1 MLLIRQAMQA
11 ECFDPILPGQD
22 LTEETGFNM
31 TTTTAPSTVTT
42 STPRD
47 SSKAKSLFEQAMK
60 AAHAGRISEAAE
72 KLEAAH
78 QADPENEDIAFKF
91 AYYADLL
98 GDDEQALAIYES
110 LAQSQPTH
118 EGVLLNLSV
127 LYEDAGLYDEAEE
140 CLHRLL
146 SVNATS
152 PRGRMYYEHVDSSM
166 YMEVPDDSEKRFIPR
181 NILLELPTTDF
192 ELSVRARN
200 CLKKMN
206 IRTIGDLV
214 RTSEAELISYKNFGE
229 TSLDE
234 IRSMLAKRGLRLG
247 QAVDEAR
254 QQQRQELM
262 KQVAAKVPEEVLNKP
277 VSELE
282 FSVRAAKA
290 LQNLNITTVGDLASR
305 TDAELL
311 GVKNFG
317 QTSLDEVKQKLTEFG
332 LSLRR
337 VE

>member
-1 MLLIRQAMQA
+1 
-11 ECFDPILPGQD
+11 
-22 LTEETGFNM
+22 M
-31 TTTTAPSTVTT
+31 TTATLTPAVKT
-42 STPRD
+42 SIPRD
-47 SSKAKSLFEQAMK
+47 ASKAKNLFEQAMK
-60 AAHAGRISEAAE
+60 LAQSGHVEQAAE
-72 KLEAAH
+72 KLEIAYE
-78 QADPENEDIAFKF
+78 ADPENEEVAFKL

-98 GDDEQALAIYES
+98 GDDELSISIYES
-110 LAQSQPTH
+110 MAQRQPTR

-127 LYEDAGLYDEAEE
+127 LYEDAGYYDEAEE

-146 SVNATS
+146 SVKPTS
-152 PRGRMYYEHVDSSM
+152 EHGRMYYEHVDSSM
-166 YMEVPDDSEKRFIPR
+166 YMEVQDDSDKRFLPR
-181 NILLELPTTDF
+181 NLLLELPTTDF

-206 IRTIGDLV
+206 IRTLGDLV

-234 IRSMLAKRGLRLG
+234 IREMLAKKGLRLG

-254 QQQRQELM
+254 QQQRQELI

-277 VSELE
+277 VTEMD
-282 FSVRAAKA
+282 FSVRADKA
-290 LQNLNITTVGDLASR
+290 LHRLGINTLGDLASR
-305 TDAELL
+305 TEAELM

-317 QTSLDEVKQKLTEFG
+317 QTSLDEVKQKLTENG
-332 LSLRR
+332 LTLRR

>member
-1 MLLIRQAMQA
+1 
-11 ECFDPILPGQD
+11 
-22 LTEETGFNM
+22 M
-31 TTTTAPSTVTT
+31 TTTTAPIVNT

-47 SSKAKSLFEQAMK
+47 AGKAKSLFEQAMK
-60 AAHAGRISEAAE
+60 SAHAGNIVQAAE
-72 KLEAAH
+72 KLEEAY
-78 QADPENEDIAFKF
+78 QADPENEEVAFKL

-98 GDDEQALAIYES
+98 GDDELSLSIYES
-110 LAQSQPTH
+110 LAQHQPTR

-127 LYEDAGLYDEAEE
+127 LYEDAGYYDEAEE

-146 SVNATS
+146 SVKPNN
-152 PRGRMYYEHVDSSM
+152 PHGRMYYEHVDSSM
-166 YMEVPDDSEKRFIPR
+166 YMEVPDDSDKRILPR
-181 NILLELPTTDF
+181 NLLLELPTTDF

-206 IRTIGDLV
+206 IRTLGDLV

-234 IRSMLAKRGLRLG
+234 IREMLSKKGLRLG

-254 QQQRQELM
+254 QQQRQELI
-262 KQVAAKVPEEVLNKP
+262 KQVAAKVPEAVLNKL
-277 VSELE
+277 VTEMDL
-282 FSVRAAKA
+282 SVRAGKA
-290 LQNLNITTVGDLASR
+290 LSRLGITTVGDLASR
-305 TDAELL
+305 TEAELL

-317 QTSLDEVKQKLTEFG
+317 QTSLEEVKQKLTEVG
-332 LSLRR
+332 LFLRR